1 MGVRSALLS
10 LLLAVTASAQL
21 PWDRM
26 QPILREEAL
35 AIVRNPD
42 FTFETRTQPMRVK
55 LATMERLFEH
65 PRLAAA
71 MWRACDFAPRLFAFE
86 LPGEGIVIDDSRGLG
101 GTLTLIHRS
110 YGHRIYLIKGLV
122 KKGRMGNPFDV
133 GAEMVVSYRYWDAPD
148 GFRSYLQT
156 WTSLDSAVLS
166 VVSRPFRS
174 YIRKRQQEFIE
185 YINFNMAQ
193 GGEFA
198 QRHPYEF
205 REPLAREGDAEAL
218 RQFDQ
223 VFGRGGGGSAHG
235 RR

>member
-1 MGVRSALLS
+1 MGARSVLLS
-10 LLLAVTASAQL
+10 LVLSAGAFAQL
-21 PWDRM
+21 PWERM
-26 QPILREEAL
+26 KPIHREEAQ

-55 LATMERLFEH
+55 LNTMERLFEN

-71 MWRACDFAPRLFAFE
+71 MWRACDFAPRLFAVE
-86 LPGEGIVIDDSRGLG
+86 LPEEGITIDDSRGLG

-156 WTSLDSAVLS
+156 WTSLDSAMLS

-205 REPLAREGDAEAL
+205 REPLKREGDAQAL
-218 RQFDQ
+218 RQFDK
-223 VFGRGGGGSAHG
+223 VFGQTAGGGRQ